1 MMILIVAISVAIVCF
16 ILYALE
22 RRSRREPIS
31 WEQAGKL
38 SLVGGI
44 IAAGITFA
52 VGSDNVTIMAKPV
65 IDSLPSAVQDM
76 FVGQPTF

>member
-31 WEQAGKL
+31 WEQAAKI

-44 IAAGITFA
+44 LAGGITFA
-52 VGSDNVTIMAKPV
+52 VGSETVTDIAKPV
-65 IDSLPSAVQDM
+65 INTLPSSVQDM